1 MMQPLEDLLHR
12 IKWDRGF
19 GTGDFALGYYDRVR
33 DAEEIVPF
41 ASVTIDTDRSGTFTF
56 TDADGAAHHVPLHR
70 VRTVYRNGVAIWKRP
85 GKSASH
91 GRARDGRQ

>member
-12 IKWDRGF
+12 IKWDPAF

-41 ASVTIDTDRSGTFTF
+41 ASVTIGADRSGTFTF
-56 TDADGAAHHVPLHR
+56 TDADGVAHRVPLHR

-85 GKSASH
+85 GKSAPH
-91 GRARDGRQ
+91 GRPRDGRQ